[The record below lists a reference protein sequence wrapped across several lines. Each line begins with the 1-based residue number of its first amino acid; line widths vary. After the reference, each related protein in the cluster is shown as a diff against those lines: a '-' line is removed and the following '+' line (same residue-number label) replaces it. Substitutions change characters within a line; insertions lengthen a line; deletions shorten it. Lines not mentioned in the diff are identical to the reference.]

1 MVALSS
7 SQEKKIFVDIKDD
20 VAMVVDKVI
29 HMLAPRIVIVL
40 PENSAVGSSLKNF
53 QVLSRESKTAGKE
66 IVIESS
72 DEHALELAT
81 LAELKIL
88 HSSLLRKKEK
98 SVSDIVFRAGLPKRV
113 PQRAAANVETEEIKP
128 EKTVPLKPAP
138 RKKEKE
144 SMPTPAFWEKS
155 KETPQSGKT
164 IYPVFPPELQT
175 ALGGEITFP
184 KKEPEEF
191 TRPHRSWRKWAVIGG
206 GIVVLVALFW
216 FLGFRVLPRAEITVT
231 LKKTPVEFEETAQ
244 ISTKVST
251 PQLGSPLVVP
261 GQLMV
266 KRGNLTETF
275 PASGKEN
282 VATKAKGVLAV
293 YNAYS
298 SAPQAIVQNTRF
310 LSPEGRLFR
319 LDVKTTIPG
328 AKIENGK
335 IVPSSIDV
343 TVTADAAGD
352 TYNVKASAGWHIPG
366 FDGTPKYAAFYAE
379 AKSSM
384 KGGFVG
390 MRSVATAAD
399 TAAAKVKIEKD
410 LEVALQSQMILLQ
423 QLKLIDGASSFKI
436 LSEDVEPDAQDA
448 TKMSI
453 FAEGELKYLVFDETT
468 LKNAIVQKAKEKVR
482 GQLDDN
488 LRVRSFDFS
497 YLNSQPNL
505 EQGTLATGMKGTVV
519 FEPDVSEEG
528 IKAALLGKTN
538 DAFKGYVLSIK
549 GLEKAKLTLD
559 PFWVFSIPTDPAKV
573 TVVLE

>member
-1 MVALSS
+1 MVAPS
-7 SQEKKIFVDIKDD
+7 SQEKKIFIDTKDD
-20 VAMVVDKVI
+20 VATVVDKVI
-29 HMLAPRIVIVL
+29 HALAPRIVIVL
-40 PENSAVGSSLKNF
+40 PENSTVGSSLKNF
-53 QVLSRESKTAGKE
+53 QVLNRESKTAGKE
-66 IVIESS
+66 IIIESS
-72 DEHALELAT
+72 DEHALELAV

-88 HSSLLRKKEK
+88 RSSLLRKKEK
-98 SVSDIVFRAGLPKRV
+98 SVSDIVSRAGLPKRV
-113 PQRAAANVETEEIKP
+113 PQRVAVNVETEEIKA
-128 EKTVPLKPAP
+128 EKTVPSKPSL

-155 KETPQSGKT
+155 KETPQNEKT

-184 KKEPEEF
+184 EKETEEF
-191 TRPHRSWRKWAVIGG
+191 PRSRRLWRKWAAIGG
-206 GIVVLVALFW
+206 GIVVLGGLFW

-244 ISTKVST
+244 ISTKAST
-251 PQLGSPLVVP
+251 PQLGNPLVVP

-266 KRGNLTETF
+266 KSGNLTEVF

-282 VATKAKGVLAV
+282 VATKAKGVLMV

-298 SAPQAIVQNTRF
+298 SAPQTIVQNTRF
-310 LSPEGRLFR
+310 LSPEGRIFR
-319 LDVKTTIPG
+319 LDAKTTIPG

-343 TVTADAAGD
+343 TVTADVAGD

-379 AKSSM
+379 AKSPM

-399 TAAAKVKIEKD
+399 TAAAKAKIEKD
-410 LEVALQSQMILLQ
+410 LEMALQSQMILLQ

-448 TKMSI
+448 TKMTI
-453 FAEGELKYLVFDETT
+453 YAEGELKYLVFDETT
-468 LKNAIVQKAKEKVR
+468 LKNAVVQKAKEKAKGR
-482 GQLDDN
+482 LDEN

-497 YLNSQPNL
+497 YLNSQPNFD
-505 EQGTLATGMKGTVV
+505 QGTLVTGMKGTVV

-559 PFWVFSIPTDPAKV
+559 PFWVFSVPMDPTKV